1 MQGKDTLVCFFCH
14 YIAGEGAA
22 WNKDESVSTQQGHI
36 TKVNIFVQFLVEADN
51 TLFQIIRSY

>member
-1 MQGKDTLVCFFCH
+1 MHCKDTLVCFFCQ

-22 WNKDESVSTQQGHI
+22 WNKDELESTQQGHI

-51 TLFQIIRSY
+51 TFFQSIGSY